1 MKKMKKMKTLTLML
15 VAALLI
21 ASCTKT
27 SLSRPQPQSS
37 LSGSTVSNAGSE
49 NGRAS
54 ARPVYYDGK
63 LVTVNMVELSDDAA
77 EKLIESNQSIN
88 EIYASND
95 LDEPQDF
102 NSVIDAIPTDGF
114 NPLWLQFLIVFN
126 PGFTPHQFFSDD
138 EVEAAAEGPNPEITL
153 VNTGEIYRCSVIG
166 PH

>member
-1 MKKMKKMKTLTLML
+1 MKTLTLML
-15 VAALLI
+15 IAALLI
-21 ASCTKT
+21 TSCNKT
-27 SLSRPQPQSS
+27 SLKPSQSS
-37 LSGSTVSNAGSE
+37 LSGSTVSNAGSA

-54 ARPVYYDGK
+54 ARDVYYDEK

-77 EKLIESNQSIN
+77 EQLIESNTSIN
-88 EIYASND
+88 NIYASNE

-138 EVEAAAEGPNPEITL
+138 EVEAAAEGLNPEITL

-166 PH
+166 PQ

>member
-1 MKKMKKMKTLTLML
+1 MKTLTIML
-15 VAALLI
+15 AAALLA
-21 ASCTKT
+21 ASCSKT
-27 SLSRPQPQSS
+27 SLKQPQPQSS
-37 LSGSTVSNAGSE
+37 LSASTISNAGSE

-54 ARPVYYDGK
+54 ARDVYYDAK
-63 LVTVNMVELSDDAA
+63 LFTVNMVELSKQAA
-77 EKLIESNQSIN
+77 QKLIASNTSIN

-138 EVEAAAEGPNPEITL
+138 EVAAAASGNNPEITL
-153 VNTGEIYRCSVIG
+153 VNTGEIYRCSIIG
-166 PH
+166 PK